1 MFLEEWKCIVKEKGI
16 PKYIIKGIEIY
27 SDEPDKGDS
36 DEENSDEEDSKEENP
51 AEKNHR

>member
-1 MFLEEWKCIVKEKGI
+1 MFLEESKCIVKEKDI

-36 DEENSDEEDSKEENP
+36 DEEDSKEENT
-51 AEKNHR
+51 AEENHH